1 MEFLVE
7 TNLGLPETMADAR
20 RDELFAV
27 ERARGFELRRA
38 GVIKRIWRI
47 PGGYHSIAI
56 WEASDPTELQKLLLT
71 LPLFQWLNIRVT
83 ALAAHHLE
91 TEER

>member
-7 TNLGLPETMADAR
+7 TNLKLPDSMTDAR
-20 RDELFAV
+20 RHELFAI
-27 ERARGFELRRA
+27 ERARGFELRRG

-56 WEASDPTELQKLLLT
+56 WEVEDPTSLQKLLLT
-71 LPLFQWLNIRVT
+71 LPLFQWLNINVT

-91 TEER
+91 TEES